1 MSAAINL
8 QRKGINKC
16 RVQNAE
22 CRIDY
27 IVKKESLSA
36 LFFYCIVTLG
46 ISLPSY
52 TEAV

>member
-22 CRIDY
+22 CKIDY
-27 IVKKESLSA
+27 IVKKRAFRLSFFTA
-36 LFFYCIVTLG
+36 L
-46 ISLPSY
+46 
-52 TEAV
+52 